1 MVAESFQSKTSGCNT
16 FSGKSM
22 LGQSGLYL
30 VTDDKT
36 VGYLSGYKT
45 EDAFVVFDDEKK
57 FFFIDSRYYFAVRK
71 ALPSSWEV
79 VLGSQKEAFEYIAK
93 QQKPLF
99 VDYRYTNLCTYE
111 KLRSLGVEVADFS
124 AEITAMMIVKSGK
137 ELAYI
142 KKACAI
148 AEKAFKN
155 TVKTLKVGV
164 TEAEVATYLESEF
177 KRLGASG
184 TSFDTIVAFGANSAV
199 PHHQTGN
206 KKLEENTVVL
216 MDFGCRYK
224 GYCSDMTRTFFFGKP
239 TKEFTA
245 AYNSVLAA
253 HLAAYEGIKEGMT
266 GFEADKIARDSL
278 AAAGL
283 SKYFTHS
290 LGHGI
295 GVNIHEAP
303 TLSPRGET
311 PLKNGMVFS
320 IEPGVYLNGK
330 FGIRIEDT
338 VCLKDGKVVTFM
350 KVGKGLKTIK
360 SK

>member
-1 MVAESFQSKTSGCNT
+1 
-16 FSGKSM
+16 M

-30 VTDDKT
+30 ITDDKT
-36 VGYLSGYKT
+36 VGYLSGYRT
-45 EDAFVVFDDEKK
+45 DDAFVVFDDDKK
-57 FFFIDSRYYFAVRK
+57 LFFIDSRYYFAVKK
-71 ALPSSWEV
+71 ALPSGWQA
-79 VLGSQKEAFEYIAK
+79 VLGSQKEAFEYIASRGK
-93 QQKPLF
+93 TLF
-99 VDYRYTNLCTYE
+99 VDYRYTSLSTYE
-111 KLRSLGVEVADFS
+111 RLKNLGVEVSDFS
-124 AEITAMMIVKSGK
+124 AEITAMMIVKTDK
-137 ELAYI
+137 EIAYI

-164 TEAEVATYLESEF
+164 TESEVAAYLEAEF

-199 PHHQTGN
+199 PHHQAGS
-206 KKLEENTVVL
+206 KKLEKNTVVL

-245 AYNSVLAA
+245 AYKSVLKA
-253 HLAAYEGIKEGMT
+253 HLAAFNGITDGMT
-266 GFEADKIARDSL
+266 GLEADKIARDSL
-278 AAAGL
+278 CADGFG
-283 SKYFTHS
+283 KYFTHS

-303 TLSPRGET
+303 TLSPKGT
-311 PLKNGMVFS
+311 VPLKNGMVFS
-320 IEPGVYLNGK
+320 IEPGVYLDGK

-338 VCLKDGKVVTFM
+338 TYLENGKVVTCM
-350 KVGKGLKTIK
+350 KVTKNLKTI
-360 SK
+360 STID